1 MVVNELRERV
11 FYLER
16 QIWKPTGGYVR
27 PVLSSLVISS
37 VLLGRYVNL
46 IAVPKVFLRDL
57 GPLGA
62 RRSCPCLVVNVI
74 RERVFR

>member
-16 QIWKPTGGYVR
+16 QIRKPTGVYVR
-27 PVLSSLVISS
+27 PVLSSLVFSS
-37 VLLGRYVNL
+37 VLLGGHVNPV
-46 IAVPKVFLRDL
+46 AVPEVFLRDL

-62 RRSCPCLVVNVI
+62 RRPCP
-74 RERVFR
+74 